1 MAMINISMGA
11 TGYDGKSPD
20 NAEGPKSSDTRSD
33 RTAWDGP
40 ILQVRIEYVSKAQP

>member
-1 MAMINISMGA
+1 MAVITISMGA
-11 TGYDGKSPD
+11 TGYDGKEIDPP
-20 NAEGPKSSDTRSD
+20 EGPKSSDTRSD